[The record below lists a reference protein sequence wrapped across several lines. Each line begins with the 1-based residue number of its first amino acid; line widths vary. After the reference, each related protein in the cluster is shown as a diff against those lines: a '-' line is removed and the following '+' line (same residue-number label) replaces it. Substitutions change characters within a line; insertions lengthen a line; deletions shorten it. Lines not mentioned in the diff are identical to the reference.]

1 MTVKRVFISLVCLL
15 VTTWY
20 ASGQVAVKTNLA
32 MDALAIPNAG
42 IEVGLSKKL
51 TLDVPVYY
59 NPWKSV
65 AWKNDENKFFKLF
78 MVQPELR
85 YWLCDKFN
93 GHFFGVHAMGGAYN
107 TTGIDLPFSPFDD
120 LADYRYKGHFYG
132 GGISYGYQYILNRHW
147 SLEATLGIG
156 YAHVRYKQYEC
167 KECGKQVDKDNKNY
181 FGPTRAALNLI
192 YVF

>member
-32 MDALAIPNAG
+32 MDALATPNVG
-42 IEVGLSKKL
+42 VEVGLSKKL

-65 AWKNDENKFFKLF
+65 AWKSEENKLFKLF

-107 TTGIDLPFSPFDD
+107 TTGIDLPFTPFSD
-120 LADYRYKGHFYG
+120 LASYRYKGHFYG

-156 YAHVRYKQYEC
+156 YAYVRYKQYEC
-167 KECGKQVDKDNKNY
+167 KECGKQLGKGSENY

>member
-1 MTVKRVFISLVCLL
+1 MKAKRILISLVCLMAVSL
-15 VTTWY
+15 FSY
-20 ASGQVAVKTNLA
+20 GQVAVKTNLA

-42 IEVGLSKKL
+42 IEVGLSKKW
-51 TLDVPVYY
+51 TLDVPVYL

-65 AWKNDENKFFKLF
+65 AWKSEENKLFKLF

-93 GHFFGVHAMGGAYN
+93 GHFFGIHGMGGVYN

-120 LADYRYKGHFYG
+120 LDSYRYKGQFYG
-132 GGISYGYQYILNRHW
+132 GGISYGYQFILNRFW

-156 YAHVRYKQYEC
+156 YAHVRYKKYPCENC
-167 KECGKQVDKDNKNY
+167 PTMKEKGSENY

>member
-65 AWKNDENKFFKLF
+65 AWKNDENKIFKLF
-78 MVQPELR
+78 MIQPELR

-107 TTGIDLPFSPFDD
+107 TTGIDLPFSPFDN
-120 LADYRYKGHFYG
+120 LADYRSKGHFYG
-132 GGISYGYQYILNRHW
+132 GGISYGYQYILNRH
-147 SLEATLGIG
+147 
-156 YAHVRYKQYEC
+156 
-167 KECGKQVDKDNKNY
+167 
-181 FGPTRAALNLI
+181 
-192 YVF
+192 